1 MWIFFIY
8 EVFGSSKQA
17 GPLWQRLAYRE
28 AKKELSNL
36 FKSTGEEQVTKI
48 QASDWKR
55 EQNRLDSSLQEY
67 LDWLSMDWAE
77 NFENLHNSECTSS
90 SSWSPSPKWWSSSE
104 VGRNGTHTGGMT
116 TNGQINGE
124 ERQHRRY
131 STWTVEP
138 WWHLRSFTL
147 FLACLWGHNFQFSNS
162 ASFFFFLQKFAW
174 FLCQNMKC
182 QEPLCCSISFKSSP

>member
-1 MWIFFIY
+1 M
-8 EVFGSSKQA
+8 QA

-77 NFENLHNSECTSS
+77 NFEDLHNSECTSS
-90 SSWSPSPKWWSSSE
+90 SSWSQGLAHASE
-104 VGRNGTHTGGMT
+104 
-116 TNGQINGE
+116 
-124 ERQHRRY
+124 
-131 STWTVEP
+131 
-138 WWHLRSFTL
+138 
-147 FLACLWGHNFQFSNS
+147 
-162 ASFFFFLQKFAW
+162 
-174 FLCQNMKC
+174 
-182 QEPLCCSISFKSSP
+182 